1 MSLQAVAYAVGRAD
15 FTKFALSEAWTQG
28 HTHWRLVDERSSV
41 VRAMVESLK
50 RKRKHASLQAAA
62 PQGVVIGTY
71 GTHKCRKL
79 IKDMGVRC

>member
-1 MSLQAVAYAVGRAD
+1 
-15 FTKFALSEAWTQG
+15 
-28 HTHWRLVDERSSV
+28 
-41 VRAMVESLK
+41 MVESLK

-71 GTHKCRKL
+71 GTHKLRKL

>member
-1 MSLQAVAYAVGRAD
+1 
-15 FTKFALSEAWTQG
+15 
-28 HTHWRLVDERSSV
+28 VDERSSV